1 MRMNGCSGGKL
12 CLLILILSLPFVIC
26 LSSPDLTVSV
36 CAHCSLPVAS
46 SFVRTC
52 QKTVDSSC
60 WWGHVSTSSRP
71 TRTSSPLI
79 RVTSSAWLV
88 RRTVAGGRG
97 RSMARMG
104 GFLATMSVRSKALV
118 GTPSTSVRHYN
129 INNNIVI
136 QISILFLFWHP
147 QIVSFILQ
155 TTSC

>member
-1 MRMNGCSGGKL
+1 MNGCSGGQL
-12 CLLILILSLPFVIC
+12 CLLILILPLPSVIC
-26 LSSPDLTVSV
+26 LWSPDLTVSV
-36 CAHCSLPVAS
+36 SAHCSLPVAS
-46 SFVRTC
+46 PFVRTC

-71 TRTSSPLI
+71 TRMSSPLI

-97 RSMARMG
+97 RSMAGMG

-118 GTPSTSVRHYN
+118 GTSSTSVRHYD
-129 INNNIVI
+129 INNNVAI
-136 QISILFLFWHP
+136 QISILFLFQHP

-155 TTSC
+155 TTSY

>member
-1 MRMNGCSGGKL
+1 M
-12 CLLILILSLPFVIC
+12 
-26 LSSPDLTVSV
+26 
-36 CAHCSLPVAS
+36 
-46 SFVRTC
+46 
-52 QKTVDSSC
+52 
-60 WWGHVSTSSRP
+60 
-71 TRTSSPLI
+71 
-79 RVTSSAWLV
+79 
-88 RRTVAGGRG
+88 AGGRG

-136 QISILFLFWHP
+136 QISILFLFRHP